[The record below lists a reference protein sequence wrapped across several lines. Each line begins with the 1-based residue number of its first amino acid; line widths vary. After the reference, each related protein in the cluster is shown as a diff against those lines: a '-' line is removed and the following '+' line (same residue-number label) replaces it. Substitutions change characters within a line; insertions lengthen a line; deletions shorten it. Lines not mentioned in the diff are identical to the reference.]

1 MKLLRIKIESIS
13 VIRADRVEIAKH
25 QVKCECENLK
35 DEMASTEEKKSRF
48 TFLYL
53 WFVKKINISG
63 SF

>member
-1 MKLLRIKIESIS
+1 MFVKQWKLSSLEIIENKIEDRS

-53 WFVKKINISG
+53 
-63 SF
+63 